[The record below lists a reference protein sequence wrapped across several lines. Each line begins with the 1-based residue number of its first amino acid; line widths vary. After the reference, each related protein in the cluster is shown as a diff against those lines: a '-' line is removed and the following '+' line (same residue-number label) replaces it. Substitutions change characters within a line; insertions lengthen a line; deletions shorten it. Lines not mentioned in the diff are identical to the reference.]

1 MVVVNN
7 LAVLVFLLKFSLSN
21 AYFQEIMA
29 HNHIH
34 IRSQRKWGKVCSSDL
49 TIILGSFSPCPLN
62 YFLVCFLEL
71 YTFCHSTT
79 FLCHILFIPMALTTI
94 AEYESLIYT
103 CYLVVPP

>member
-62 YFLVCFLEL
+62 YFLVFFLFPRAVHFPSL
-71 YTFCHSTT
+71 NSFSMSYTVHSYG
-79 FLCHILFIPMALTTI
+79 FNYHC
-94 AEYESLIYT
+94 
-103 CYLVVPP
+103 